1 LEEGERLQKTLARA
15 GYGSRRAC
23 EILISE
29 GRVTVDGR
37 TAQLGNRVDALTQ
50 TICVDGKLT
59 PSAPG
64 AVYYLLNK
72 PEGVITTA
80 DDPQGRPTVVSLVD
94 ASVRIFPVGRLDMNT
109 EGLIIL
115 TNDGKLA
122 HLLTHP
128 SSGVPKEYLVRVE
141 GDPSPAAIRRLR
153 EGVQLDDGM
162 TAPAQVSRVSEGV
175 LRLVIHE
182 GRNRQVR
189 RMCSAINHEVIRL
202 VRTRIGP
209 IQDATLS
216 PGSSRLLS
224 IAEVRKLMDSVGINE
239 NASSTMPS

>member
-1 LEEGERLQKTLARA
+1 
-15 GYGSRRAC
+15 
-23 EILISE
+23 
-29 GRVTVDGR
+29 
-37 TAQLGNRVDALTQ
+37 
-50 TICVDGKLT
+50 
-59 PSAPG
+59 
-64 AVYYLLNK
+64 
-72 PEGVITTA
+72 
-80 DDPQGRPTVVSLVD
+80 
-94 ASVRIFPVGRLDMNT
+94 MNT

>member
-1 LEEGERLQKTLARA
+1 ML
-15 GYGSRRAC
+15 
-23 EILISE
+23 
-29 GRVTVDGR
+29 
-37 TAQLGNRVDALTQ
+37 
-50 TICVDGKLT
+50 
-59 PSAPG
+59 
-64 AVYYLLNK
+64 
-72 PEGVITTA
+72 
-80 DDPQGRPTVVSLVD
+80 
-94 ASVRIFPVGRLDMNT
+94 
-109 EGLIIL
+109 
-115 TNDGKLA
+115 
-122 HLLTHP
+122 
-128 SSGVPKEYLVRVE
+128 
-141 GDPSPAAIRRLR
+141 RLR

-189 RMCSAINHEVIRL
+189 RMCSAIDHEVIRL

-224 IAEVRKLMDSVGINE
+224 IGEVRKLMDSVGITE

>member
-1 LEEGERLQKTLARA
+1 
-15 GYGSRRAC
+15 
-23 EILISE
+23 
-29 GRVTVDGR
+29 
-37 TAQLGNRVDALTQ
+37 
-50 TICVDGKLT
+50 
-59 PSAPG
+59 
-64 AVYYLLNK
+64 
-72 PEGVITTA
+72 
-80 DDPQGRPTVVSLVD
+80 
-94 ASVRIFPVGRLDMNT
+94 MNT

-128 SSGVPKEYLVRVE
+128 SSGVAKEYLVRVE

-189 RMCSAINHEVIRL
+189 RMCSAIDHEVIRL

-224 IAEVRKLMDSVGINE
+224 IGEVRKLMDSVGITE